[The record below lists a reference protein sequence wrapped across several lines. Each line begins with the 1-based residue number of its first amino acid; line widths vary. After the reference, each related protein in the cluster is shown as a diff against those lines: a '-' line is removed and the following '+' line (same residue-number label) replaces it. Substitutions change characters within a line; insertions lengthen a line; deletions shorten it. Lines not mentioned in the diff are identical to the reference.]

1 MATDADEPVRYRGT
15 DGQYLRGV
23 PAALI
28 MLAVFLGAA
37 SVALTGWVF
46 RAAALVIVVVVG
58 AFWWKGLAPRTWVEV
73 RGTHYRWNAAD
84 GEVHDLD
91 LCEATSI
98 EWHFTLFI
106 GAQLTILSRRGVLL
120 YLPMSWSG
128 RRERHAVGQALAAAH
143 PGRVYPDRRA
153 AKALGLV

>member
-1 MATDADEPVRYRGT
+1 MTTDADEPVRYRGT

-58 AFWWKGLAPRTWVEV
+58 ALWWKVLAPRTWVEV
-73 RGTHYRWNAAD
+73 RGTHYRWNDAD
-84 GEVHDLD
+84 GEEHDLD

-98 EWHFTLFI
+98 EWHLIPFDGVRLR
-106 GAQLTILSRRGVLL
+106 ILSRRGVLL
-120 YLPMSWSG
+120 DLPVSWSG
-128 RRERHAVGQALAAAH
+128 RRELHAIGQALAAAH